1 MLKKLSGVVLSG
13 ALMMAA
19 PFANSA
25 TVDEVANALT
35 EARANLL
42 QMLNSSDKAAQ
53 EGLKT
58 KIETASKN
66 LDTALTALLADK
78 AMTADKIEQLKAF
91 KTNWEDFKKTREGEI
106 IPAILSGKMDVAKD
120 LAKGVQAER
129 MKKMKAALIT
139 LGWKDPEAK

>member
-19 PFANSA
+19 PFVNSA
-25 TVDEVANALT
+25 TVDDVAGALAD
-35 EARANLL
+35 ARANTL
-42 QMLNSSDKAAQ
+42 QLINSTDKAAQ

-58 KIETASKN
+58 KISDASAK

-78 AMTADKIEQLKAF
+78 AMAADKIEQLKTF
-91 KTNWEDFKKTREGEI
+91 KANWEDFKKTRETEI
-106 IPAILSGKMDVAKD
+106 IPAVLSGKADVAKG
-120 LAKGVQAER
+120 LAKGIQAER
-129 MKKMKAALIT
+129 MQKMKAALVA

>member
-1 MLKKLSGVVLSG
+1 
-13 ALMMAA
+13 
-19 PFANSA
+19 
-25 TVDEVANALT
+25 
-35 EARANLL
+35 
-42 QMLNSSDKAAQ
+42 MLNSSDKAAQ

-78 AMTADKIEQLKAF
+78 AMAADKIEQLKVF

>member
-1 MLKKLSGVVLSG
+1 MLKKVYGVILSSVLMVAS
-13 ALMMAA
+13 

-25 TVDEVANALT
+25 TVEEVANALGD
-35 EARANLL
+35 ARANLL
-42 QMLNSSDKAAQ
+42 QMLSSNDKAAQ

-58 KIETASKN
+58 KIEAASKS

-78 AMTADKIEQLKAF
+78 AMPADKIEQLKAF
-91 KTNWEDFKKTREGEI
+91 KTNWEDFKKTRETEI
-106 IPAILSGKMDVAKD
+106 IPAILSGKVDVAKA

-129 MKKMKAALIT
+129 MQKMKAALVA

>member
-1 MLKKLSGVVLSG
+1 MLKKVYGVILSSVL
-13 ALMMAA
+13 MAA
-19 PFANSA
+19 SSFANSA
-25 TVDEVANALT
+25 TVDEVAGALT

-42 QMLNSSDKAAQ
+42 QMLSSNDKAAQ
-53 EGLKT
+53 EGLKA
-58 KIETASKN
+58 KIEAASSK

-78 AMTADKIEQLKAF
+78 AMGADKIEQLKVF

-106 IPAILSGKMDVAKD
+106 IPAILSGKVDVAKS

-129 MKKMKAALIT
+129 MQKMKAALVA

>member
-13 ALMMAA
+13 VLMMAA

-25 TVDEVANALT
+25 TVDDVASALT

-42 QMLNSSDKAAQ
+42 QMLNSNDKAIQ

-58 KIETASKN
+58 KVETASSK
-66 LDTALTALLADK
+66 LDTALTTLLADK
-78 AMTADKIEQLKAF
+78 AMPADKIEQLKAF

-106 IPAILSGKMDVAKD
+106 IPAILSGKVDVAKG

-129 MKKMKAALIT
+129 MQKMKAALVA

>member
-1 MLKKLSGVVLSG
+1 MLKKVYGVILSSVL
-13 ALMMAA
+13 MAA
-19 PFANSA
+19 SSFANSA

-58 KIETASKN
+58 KIEAASKKV
-66 LDTALTALLADK
+66 DDALAALSTDK
-78 AMTADKIEQLKAF
+78 AFAGEKADQLKTF
-91 KTNWEDFKKTREGEI
+91 KTNWEDFKKTRETEI
-106 IPAILSGKMDVAKD
+106 IPAILSGKVDAAKA

-129 MKKMKAALIT
+129 MQKMKTALVA